1 MTDKQ
6 IIINGVDVSGCDFL
20 AKKDDYC
27 SYSGVT
33 YAYKGQCMCSDEEM
47 CKKHPKCFYKKV
59 LKQLKAKEQECEEL
73 KAEIKLSKE
82 INIRYHKLLNNLYT
96 IPIFLQLEDILY
108 EKESLEEKLGLA
120 ETTKGLQRI
129 EIEKLK
135 QTLAEIKEFCIDHTQ
150 LIHDAYPYLHIILDK
165 INEVIDE

>member
-27 SYSGVT
+27 SYSGIT

-47 CKKHPKCFYKKV
+47 CKEHPKCFYKKV

-73 KAEIKLSKE
+73 K
-82 INIRYHKLLNNLYT
+82 
-96 IPIFLQLEDILY
+96 
-108 EKESLEEKLGLA
+108 EEKQGLIKDWEEKKNLGY
-120 ETTKGLQRI
+120 
-129 EIEKLK
+129 EIACKNEKLK
-135 QTLAEIKEFCIDHTQ
+135 ETLAEIKEIALSTLDCGEWIGQGDNKVEQ
-150 LIHDAYPYLHIILDK
+150 ILQK
-165 INEVIDE
+165 ISEVINER